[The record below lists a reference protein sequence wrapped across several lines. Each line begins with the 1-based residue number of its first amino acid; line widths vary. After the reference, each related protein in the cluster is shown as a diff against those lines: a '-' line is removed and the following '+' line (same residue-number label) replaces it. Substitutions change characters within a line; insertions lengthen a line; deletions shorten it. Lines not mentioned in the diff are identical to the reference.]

1 MTIRMGNRLLLP
13 LALATALGCM
23 PGGAA
28 CGHTPGNPAP
38 TTMDSSSRQS
48 RVPGEYLI
56 TLVPGS
62 DIKIIATLCGRFG
75 IKSIKNLGSNTFLVI
90 LTEDP
95 GPAKM
100 EELGG
105 QNANVKAIQPNFVYR
120 TNGPGSAP

>member
-1 MTIRMGNRLLLP
+1 
-13 LALATALGCM
+13 
-23 PGGAA
+23 
-28 CGHTPGNPAP
+28 
-38 TTMDSSSRQS
+38 MDSSSRQP
-48 RVPGEYLI
+48 RVPGEHLV

-62 DIKIIATLCGRFG
+62 DVKVITTLCGRFG
-75 IKSIKNLGSNTFLVI
+75 IKSIKDLGSNTFLVM

-105 QNANVKAIQPNFVYR
+105 QNASVKAIQPNFVYH